1 MIAAAVVILLSALAA
16 ICLSWFYFRHATIA
30 RPPIGVTNAWD
41 ITFLMAGILII
52 PYLYLL
58 LPLWLVTAV
67 LCLETGSL
75 IYFIGEPLVQARPVL
90 WLLAIT
96 LVAADVAAAVMYG
109 VHSSVF
115 YVVNNLVLV
124 LVVVG
129 CSNIWAQGGM
139 QARHAA
145 VLAGYLAV
153 YDLIF
158 TTLLPVTDNLFA
170 RLAGLPFAPLFA
182 WSAGAQGQWLALG
195 LGDVL
200 LAAVFPLVM
209 HKAFGRRAG
218 IMAMLV
224 ALAVICLL
232 LVLPLAGLPL
242 ATFPVM
248 VVLGPLMIA
257 EYIYWIRRCQAERT
271 TVEYVTATTTN
282 PR

>member
-1 MIAAAVVILLSALAA
+1 MIAAASVILLSALAA
-16 ICLSWFYFRHATIA
+16 LLLSWFYFRRAAIA

-41 ITFLMAGILII
+41 IIFLMVGILII

-75 IYFIGEPLVQARPVL
+75 IYFVGEPLVKAKLAL
-90 WLLAIT
+90 WLLAIVP
-96 LVAADVAAAVMYG
+96 VAADVAAAILFG
-109 VHSSVF
+109 VHSGVF
-115 YVVNNLVLV
+115 YFVNNLVLI

-129 CSNIWAQGGM
+129 VSNIWAQGGM

-158 TTLLPVTDNLFA
+158 TALLPVTDNLFA

-182 WSAGAQGQWLALG
+182 WSAGAEGQWLALG

-232 LVLPLAGLPL
+232 LVLPLAGLPRV
-242 ATFPVM
+242 TFPVM

-257 EYIYWIRRCQAERT
+257 QYLFWIRRCRAERT
-271 TVEYVTATTTN
+271 TVEYLSA
-282 PR
+282 PAL

>member
-16 ICLSWFYFRHATIA
+16 IFFSWFYFRRAAIA

-75 IYFIGEPLVQARPVL
+75 IYFIGEPLVGARPVL
-90 WLLAIT
+90 WLLAIV
-96 LVAADVAAAVMYG
+96 LVAADVAAAVIYG

-145 VLAGYLAV
+145 VLAAYLAV

-158 TTLLPVTDNLFA
+158 TALLPVTDDLFA

-182 WSAGAQGQWLALG
+182 WPAGTEGRWLALG

-218 IMAMLV
+218 PAAVLL

-232 LVLPLAGLPL
+232 LGIPAAGLPL

-248 VVLGPLMIA
+248 VVLGPVMIA
-257 EYIYWIRRCQAERT
+257 QYLFWIRRRRTERT
-271 TVEYVTATTTN
+271 TVEYLSA
-282 PR
+282 PAL

>member
-1 MIAAAVVILLSALAA
+1 MIAAAFVILLCAFAALL
-16 ICLSWFYFRHATIA
+16 LSWFYFRRVAIA

-41 ITFLMAGILII
+41 IAFLMAGILII

-67 LCLETGSL
+67 LCLQTASL
-75 IYFIGEPLVQARPVL
+75 IYFLAEPLVRARLVL
-90 WLLAIT
+90 WLLAIVP
-96 LVAADVAAAVMYG
+96 VAADVAAAALYG
-109 VHSSVF
+109 VRSNIF
-115 YVVNNLVLV
+115 YAVNNLVLV
-124 LVVVG
+124 LVVAGV
-129 CSNIWAQGGM
+129 SNIWAQGGM
-139 QARHAA
+139 KARHAA
-145 VLAGYLAV
+145 VLAAYLAL

-158 TTLLPVTDNLFA
+158 TALLPVTNDLFA

-182 WSAGAQGQWLALG
+182 WSVGMEGQWLALG

-218 IMAMLV
+218 ILAALL

-232 LVLPLAGLPL
+232 LAIPLAGLPL

-248 VVLGPLMIA
+248 VVLGPVMIA
-257 EYIYWIRRCQAERT
+257 EYLFWLRRRRVERT
-271 TVEYVTATTTN
+271 TVEYLAA
-282 PR
+282 PAA